1 MIKTYIC
8 KDGRVRAYDSDTH
21 KVRSYPRILMEE
33 KLGRPL
39 EPYEQ
44 VHHLDGNMLNNDLS
58 NLTILPI
65 GEHQAL
71 HKRKYYDKITCC
83 YYCGRPFLWTAKAQ
97 RNFHGACNRTGGK
110 SHRGPFCSRE
120 CSGKYGN
127 QEQLSRNR

>member
-1 MIKTYIC
+1 MIRTYIC
-8 KDGRVRAYDSDTH
+8 KDGRVRAYDPETH

-44 VHHLDGNMLNNDLS
+44 VHHKDGNTLNNDLS
-58 NLTILPI
+58 NLEILPI

-71 HKRKYYDKITCC
+71 HSRKYCDKLVSCC
-83 YYCGRPFLWTAKAQ
+83 WCGRTFLWTVKAQ
-97 RNFHGACNRTGGK
+97 RNFYCNCRRPGGE

-120 CSGKYGN
+120 CSGYYGR
-127 QEQLSRNR
+127 QEQLLRNQ